1 MPKGDIE
8 HELSLRGIFTPK
20 LWKFEIRKSATVKQV
35 DNFSTVHR
43 IARQSVRMP
52 SKNSVC
58 FASFNTLNHFVEYRT
73 TDNFGGLF
81 FNKFFGDMQTLLLG
95 KGAQFCDLRFNR

>member
-8 HELSLRGIFTPK
+8 HELSLRGIFAPK
-20 LWKFEIRKSATVKQV
+20 LRKFQVRKSTAVKQV
-35 DNFSTVHR
+35 DNLSTVNR
-43 IARQSVRMP
+43 IARQSVGVP

-58 FASFNTLNHFVEYRT
+58 IAVFNARNHLVENGT
-73 TDNFGGLF
+73 TGNFGRLLF
-81 FNKFFGDMQTLLLG
+81 DKLLGDMQTLLLG